1 MPLEDTIKSFAEE
14 VAFMV
19 HEEIYYKHQEGLDEE
34 SYEDLVGY
42 IKVHKM
48 VAVTNNRSP
57 IVIQNVVTRDR
68 EGITQ
73 AEIFNEHQLLMDCCR
88 CDAYQAFRKMFY
100 SMLRTE
106 VTPML
111 TYNNYISW
119 SQDEN
124 NLGWG
129 CYSDD
134 E

>member
-19 HEEIYYKHQEGLDEE
+19 HEHIYYKHQEGLDEE
-34 SYEDLVGY
+34 SYEDLVVPFK
-42 IKVHKM
+42 IEM
-48 VAVTNNRSP
+48 IDAVIYNRSP
-57 IVIQNVVTRDR
+57 IQMQNVVTRDR

-73 AEIFNEHQLLMDCCR
+73 AEIFNELQHVMDSFE
-88 CDAYQAFRKMFY
+88 CDAYEAFKKMFFN
-100 SMLRTE
+100 MLYKE
-106 VTPML
+106 ATPML